1 MRHAFLIAPLVV
13 LACTSQQA
21 LNAQYAGEPL
31 TAVFTDL
38 GPPDEANALDGGQ
51 TEYIWRDIPSEE
63 EGVENCFIRVL
74 TDGSGTVKSAGKS
87 DGLGPC

>member
-1 MRHAFLIAPLVV
+1 MRHVFLIAPLFV

-21 LNAQYAGEPL
+21 LNAEYAGAPL
-31 TAVFTDL
+31 TDVFTDL

-51 TEYIWRDIPSEE
+51 TEYIWRDAASED
-63 EGVENCFIRVL
+63 GVDACFTRVL
-74 TDGSGTVKSAGKS
+74 TDGGGTVQSAGKS